1 MGLSVQNAVAVLQ
14 GLTGNRSAFIRTPK
28 FNNHKKGAYLNKKFN
43 WINWI
48 ELGVLIYFIGGIAL
62 SIYFNDYF
70 MLLFFVM
77 ISIGLTYILA
87 QSFVFEKPKPQLVG
101 MQVATV
107 KTKQN
112 AAF

>member
-1 MGLSVQNAVAVLQ
+1 MQNAVAVLQ
-14 GLTGNRSAFIRTPK
+14 GLAGTRSAFVRTPK

-48 ELGVLIYFIGGIAL
+48 ELGVLIYFTGGIAI

-70 MLLFFVM
+70 MLLFFLM
-77 ISIGLTYILA
+77 ISTGLTYILA
-87 QSFVFEKPKPQLVG
+87 QSFVFEKPKPQLAG

-107 KTKQN
+107 KSKQS
-112 AAF
+112 ATF